1 MNAIPP
7 IDFPALCDE
16 MHVTERDGVPVVN
29 SWHVAELFER
39 QHAHVLRDIGDL
51 KKMSPIVDRS
61 LDTSWFLPAV
71 RRDAYDREQPTFDL
85 TRQGL
90 TLLCMGWTGDR
101 AMSFKVKYI
110 QAFDA
115 MEKAL
120 AYAREN
126 LAAGFN
132 DPARLYSVL
141 RQLAEHDEKA
151 MALLHQLSADMGLCN
166 DGIGR
171 LDRKMDRGFKQV
183 LSSKRREITQK
194 TKNEILFVMLRLGGR
209 CSCCGLNDVVD
220 RLGDRVDGAEF
231 DHFFTNQWANV
242 DAVWLICG
250 ECHRK
255 VTDGVVTH
263 DEMVEHFRSYQTRR
277 RAIVKPVR
285 KMPRQPPE
293 ASLFGVP

>member
-7 IDFPALCDE
+7 IDFPSLCEE

-29 SWHVAELFER
+29 SRYVATTFER
-39 QHAHVLRDIGDL
+39 RHDHVLRDIAEI
-51 KKMSPIVDRS
+51 KTSPT
-61 LDTSWFLPAV
+61 LGECLGTSWFLEQVSP
-71 RRDAYDREQPTFDL
+71 DAYGRHQPSFDL

-90 TLLCMGWTGDR
+90 TILCMGWAGER
-101 AMSFKVKYI
+101 ALGFKVRYI

-120 AYAREN
+120 AYARDN

-166 DGIGR
+166 NNLGNIA
-171 LDRKMDRGFKQV
+171 RKMDHGFKQV

-194 TKNEILFVMLRLGGR
+194 TRNEIQFVMHRLGGR
-209 CSCCGLNDVVD
+209 CPCCGLNDVVD
-220 RLGDRVDGAEF
+220 CLGDKVSGAEF

-242 DAVWLICG
+242 DAVWLLCD
-250 ECHRK
+250 ECHAK
-255 VTDGVVTH
+255 VTSGVTTH

-277 RAIVKPVR
+277 RAIVKPAR

-293 ASLFGVP
+293 ASLFGVA

>member
-7 IDFPALCDE
+7 IAFPALCDE

-29 SWHVAELFER
+29 SRHIATTFER
-39 QHAHVLRDIGDL
+39 RHDHVLRDINELLQPPNLGAAL
-51 KKMSPIVDRS
+51 GA
-61 LDTSWFLPAV
+61 TWFLEQTYIGANG
-71 RRDAYDREQPTFDL
+71 RESPSFDL
-85 TRQGL
+85 TRQGI
-90 TLLCMGWTGDR
+90 TILCMGWTGER
-101 AMSFKVKYI
+101 AMSWKVKYI

-141 RQLAEHDEKA
+141 RQLAEHDEQA
-151 MALLHQLSADMGLCN
+151 MGLLHQLSADMGLCN
-166 DGIGR
+166 DGIGKI
-171 LDRKMDRGFKQV
+171 DRKMDRGFRQV

-220 RLGDRVDGAEF
+220 RLGDKVDGAEF

-277 RAIVKPVR
+277 RAIVKPIR